1 VLASLRYAFVDM
13 LDDLTRPLLVGV
25 LLAGA
30 IAALVP
36 ASFFEAPLA
45 QGFGGLLLML
55 VVGVPIY
62 VCAAASTPIAAVLVL
77 KGLSPGAALVF
88 LLASPATNIGALYVI
103 ARTLGKRVVVVH
115 VLTLA
120 VVTLLFGVV
129 ADAVWTALGEPL
141 QGSMSHAEHLVP
153 HAVSLGAAFVLAGLM
168 LVSLART
175 RLFGGFVAERVQQA
189 FRPSTAGDGRG

>member
-1 VLASLRYAFVDM
+1 
-13 LDDLTRPLLVGV
+13 LLVGV

-36 ASFFEAPLA
+36 DAFFEAPLA
-45 QGFGGLLLML
+45 QGFAGLLLML

-88 LLASPATNIGALYVI
+88 LLASPATNIGALVVI
-103 ARTLGKRVVVVH
+103 ARTLGKRVVVLH

-120 VVTLLFGVV
+120 AVTLGLGLV
-129 ADAVWTALGEPL
+129 ADLLWSALGEPL
-141 QGSMSHAEHLVP
+141 QASMTHVEHLVP
-153 HAVSLGAAFVLAGLM
+153 YALSLACAFVLACLM

-175 RLFGGFVAERVQQA
+175 RLFGGFVAERLRQGL
-189 FRPSTAGDGRG
+189 RPSATGDARG